1 MSKTFKNV
9 FAAAALGIFNTHK
22 ELDLIHV
29 TSDGQG
35 FTKDNKNKAHDHA
48 RYLKDDRVETFER
61 GFEDTYAEPEETDS
75 LNTETAADI
84 NLSPSDVQ
92 LTEQEQ
98 ETEKQTDSLKPSDDI
113 EPAAA
118 EKSALISKYK
128 ELYGVAPVHNISLE
142 KLKAKIAE
150 KEAEG
155 KQSGTDTE
163 TTEQKELSEGKGA
176 TEQPEA

>member
-9 FAAAALGIFNTHK
+9 FAAAAFGIFNTHK
-22 ELDLIHV
+22 GIDLIHV

-61 GFEDTYAEPEETDS
+61 GFEDTYTEMEETDA
-75 LNTETAADI
+75 LEVEEDI
-84 NLSPSDVQ
+84 EPDTTDVQ
-92 LTEQEQ
+92 KTEQTKE
-98 ETEKQTDSLKPSDDI
+98 EVKQDVPLTGDGI

-118 EKSALISKYK
+118 EKNALISQYK

-142 KLKAKIAE
+142 KLKAKIEE
-150 KEAEG
+150 KKSADTENKEPEA
-155 KQSGTDTE
+155 E
-163 TTEQKELSEGKGA
+163 TTEQKEA
-176 TEQPEA
+176 TEDKRDAEQLEA

>member
-9 FAAAALGIFNTHK
+9 FAAAAFAIFNTHK

-61 GFEDTYAEPEETDS
+61 GFEDAYSEPEEADALETEEDIEPDPADVQ
-75 LNTETAADI
+75 NTEQT
-84 NLSPSDVQ
+84 P
-92 LTEQEQ
+92 
-98 ETEKQTDSLKPSDDI
+98 ETEKQTDSLNTGDGI
-113 EPAAA
+113 EPGAA
-118 EKSALISKYK
+118 EKNDLISKYK

-142 KLKAKIAE
+142 KLKAKVEE

-163 TTEQKELSEGKGA
+163 TVEKKEASEDKGA

>member
-22 ELDLIHV
+22 DLDLIHV

-61 GFEDTYAEPEETDS
+61 GFEDTYAEPKETDALETEDDIEPDPADVQKTESEQEAKKQTDS
-75 LNTETAADI
+75 LNTGDG
-84 NLSPSDVQ
+84 
-92 LTEQEQ
+92 
-98 ETEKQTDSLKPSDDI
+98 I
-113 EPAAA
+113 EPGAA
-118 EKSALISKYK
+118 EKNDLISKYK

-142 KLKAKIAE
+142 KLKAKIEE

-163 TTEQKELSEGKGA
+163 TAEKKEVSEDKGA
-176 TEQPEA
+176 AEQPEA

>member
-9 FAAAALGIFNTHK
+9 FAAAAFGIFNTHK
-22 ELDLIHV
+22 EIDLIHV

-61 GFEDTYAEPEETDS
+61 GFEDTYTEPEETDA
-75 LNTETAADI
+75 LETEENIEPDPA
-84 NLSPSDVQ
+84 DVQ
-92 LTEQEQ
+92 KIEQTP
-98 ETEKQTDSLKPSDDI
+98 ETEKQIDSLNSDDGI

-118 EKSALISKYK
+118 EKNALISQYK

-142 KLKAKIAE
+142 KLKAKIEE

-155 KQSGTDTE
+155 KQSSIDTE
-163 TTEQKELSEGKGA
+163 NTDQKEASEDKGSA
-176 TEQPEA
+176 EQPEA

>member
-9 FAAAALGIFNTHK
+9 FAAAAFAIFKSHK

-61 GFEDTYAEPEETDS
+61 GFQDAYTEPEETDA
-75 LNTETAADI
+75 L
-84 NLSPSDVQ
+84 
-92 LTEQEQ
+92 
-98 ETEKQTDSLKPSDDI
+98 ETEDDI
-113 EPAAA
+113 EPDPEDVQKTEQTPETETQIDSLNTGDGIEPGAA
-118 EKSALISKYK
+118 EKNDLISKYK

-142 KLKAKIAE
+142 KLKAKIEE

-155 KQSGTDTE
+155 KQSDTDTE
-163 TTEQKELSEGKGA
+163 NTDQKEVSEDKGA